1 MKHRTD
7 FWEKIKENWPLVTRE
22 RFRRMKADRDALL
35 KEHKKMSDYVLVL
48 NERAQKAL
56 EHIEKTTGD
65 LSMIA
70 RELKRIGF

>member
-1 MKHRTD
+1 
-7 FWEKIKENWPLVTRE
+7 
-22 RFRRMKADRDALL
+22 MKADKDALL

-70 RELKRIGF
+70 RELKRIVF